1 MPPKESISLM
11 SFASIRTLIVS
22 SESLAVKYKP
32 SLFNSNLIPFK
43 TGITF
48 LVDIALI
55 TLFNPVN
62 NVCNSYFIS
71 IYGTI
76 LRF

>member
-55 TLFNPVN
+55 TLFNPSKIIFFMYHTKS
-62 NVCNSYFIS
+62 NSI
-71 IYGTI
+71 
-76 LRF
+76 